1 MKNKELFFRA
11 ASGISGNDVIAK
23 KYAEHLEELFFI
35 LDPTA
40 IGEEY
45 ASAIKI
51 GDWESAIRYAAAHFR
66 AKPDFISASISAK
79 RPYNEQTARDSVEG
93 RVTVVNIPW
102 EFSDGEIDY
111 YFNPTLENGPVNHEW
126 LYQLNRQYFWYD
138 SSAAYRDTG
147 DELYAKAFCTQM
159 RKWIAQTKLTDPWNC
174 PGSAW
179 RTIECGLRLSHSWP
193 IAFDAFKRSEN
204 FDDVTLLLMIA
215 SMHRQAVH
223 LAEHPKRGNWLMIE
237 SGGLYTFSAI
247 FSELADSE
255 KHRRLAAE
263 RLIRETAGQILPDG
277 MQYELSPDYHSVVHN
292 NATALVEIARE
303 FGYCDDVPESHK
315 KLIHNSAMAAIKLAT
330 PSFTQPRTNDCFTL
344 HTTHYTKSAERVL
357 GKTPEFSFVN
367 TSRKEG
373 APPVGD
379 TASALLPYSGFAVM
393 RSDWSADATYLCF
406 DVGPLGLAHIHQ
418 DMLNLHLYKGDCE
431 LIFDDG
437 GGQYEISDVRTYARS
452 AYGHNTV
459 TVDGLG
465 QERTEPKIYES
476 PVDVGWI
483 TNEVFDYAKATYCG
497 GFGTPDNEIA
507 SHTREI
513 RFCKPDLFCVSDT
526 LSSKDGKP
534 HDYEILFHLDT
545 TSVRPI
551 TEYKNAYISE
561 LGGKYE
567 VAIIPLDS
575 TDFEVSSSAVCG
587 RSEPTVRGWF
597 NGRNAENCH
606 PATTISRKASGAKGF
621 RFNTLLIPV
630 IRGGNIPSVSMT
642 DATHVTVKTGER
654 EYSINL
660 GKLNK

>member
-1 MKNKELFFRA
+1 MEKKERLFRA
-11 ASGISGNDVIAK
+11 ALTVSENEETAK
-23 KYAEHLEELFFI
+23 KYAEHLDELFAL
-35 LDPTA
+35 LDPAA
-40 IGEEY
+40 IGDKY
-45 ASAIKI
+45 SAAIKN
-51 GDWESAIRYAAAHFR
+51 GDWDAAIEYAAAHFR
-66 AKPDFISASISAK
+66 AKPDFRSKCISAA
-79 RPYNEQTARDSVEG
+79 RPYDEKTARDSTEG
-93 RVTVVNIPW
+93 KITVVNIPW
-102 EFSDGEIDY
+102 DFCGANIDY

-204 FDDVTLLLMIA
+204 LDDTTLLLMLA

-223 LAEHPKRGNWLMIE
+223 LAEHPKYGNWLMIE
-237 SGGLYTFSAI
+237 SGGLYTFSAV
-247 FSELADSE
+247 FSEFTDAAH
-255 KHRRLAAE
+255 HRSIATD

-277 MQYELSPDYHSVVHN
+277 MQNELSPDYHLVVHG
-292 NATALVEIARE
+292 NAMILVELAQE
-303 FGYCDDVPESHK
+303 FGYADEIPVSHME
-315 KLIHNSAMAAIKLAT
+315 LLYNSAMAAIKLST
-330 PSFTQPRTNDCFTL
+330 PRFTQPRTNDCFTL
-344 HTTHYTKSAERVL
+344 YTSAFTQRAESIL
-357 GKTPEFSFVN
+357 GKTPELSFVN
-367 TSRKEG
+367 TARKEG
-373 APPVGD
+373 RPPVGE
-379 TASALLPYSGFAVM
+379 TASALLPYAGFAVM

-406 DVGPLGLAHIHQ
+406 DVGPLGLAHMHQ
-418 DMLNLHLYKGDCE
+418 DMLNIHLYKGDCE

-437 GGQYEISDVRTYARS
+437 GGQYEISDVRRYAMS
-452 AYGHNTV
+452 AHGHNTV

-465 QERTEPKIYES
+465 QERTEPKIYKS
-476 PVDVGWI
+476 PIDVGWI
-483 TNEVFDYAKATYCG
+483 TNEVFDYAKATYDA

-551 TEYKNAYISE
+551 PEYKNAYISE

-587 RSEPTVRGWF
+587 RSGPTVRGWF

-606 PATTISRKASGAKGF
+606 PATTIARKATGAKDF
-621 RFNTLLIPV
+621 RFNTLLIPLAQ
-630 IRGGNIPSVSMT
+630 GDGIPSVSLNESEV
-642 DATHVTVKTGER
+642 AVKIGDK
-654 EYSINL
+654 EYSFNL
-660 GKLNK
+660 NELNK